1 MISKKILFISLIF
14 ALLIAS
20 CNKKGC
26 TDSLAL
32 NYNEKAKKD
41 DGSCEFLNQNTKA
54 LFLQTHHFYDS
65 LTFYL
70 DSTYNDDFGTK
81 IKFNRA
87 SFYLGKNGFYD
98 DSNISIDDTRC
109 CYKNKIFSWFILKK
123 FIELVATPCNMMGIM
138 QRAY

>member
-87 SFYLGKNGFYD
+87 SFYLGKKGFYD
-98 DSNISIDDTRC
+98 DSNISIDDTVNHMLIHPDEMFT
-109 CYKNKIFSWFILKK
+109 K
-123 FIELVATPCNMMGIM
+123 
-138 QRAY
+138 